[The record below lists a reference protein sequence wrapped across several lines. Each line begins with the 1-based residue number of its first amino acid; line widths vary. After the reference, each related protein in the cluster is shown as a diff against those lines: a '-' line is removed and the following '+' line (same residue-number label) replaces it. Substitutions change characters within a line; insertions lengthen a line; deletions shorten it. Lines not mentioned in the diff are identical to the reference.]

1 MTRIAVGWAKARA
14 KYSALSTRRFAA
26 PCPRVKLHRG
36 IPLGQ
41 SRRLGKRTAIRVGTA
56 RAIKP
61 AQPAC
66 THRRAPLPTLRES
79 GGEVALP
86 AAAEHLDVE
95 VADLLAQGV
104 AVETEQIGGAD
115 LVAAGRRERH
125 REERML
131 DLAQHPVIEAGRR
144 HFVAE

>member
-41 SRRLGKRTAIRVGTA
+41 SRRPGKRTATRVGTA
-56 RAIKP
+56 RAIKL
-61 AQPAC
+61 AQAAC

-79 GGEVALP
+79 GGALP

-95 VADLLAQGV
+95 VADLLAQ
-104 AVETEQIGGAD
+104 
-115 LVAAGRRERH
+115 R
-125 REERML
+125 
-131 DLAQHPVIEAGRR
+131 
-144 HFVAE
+144 

>member
-1 MTRIAVGWAKARA
+1 MTGLCSALIPRSAPAPHALQARIGVRASRGTRAAPVAVGWAKARA
-14 KYSALSTRRFAA
+14 KDSALATRRFAA
-26 PCPRVKLHRG
+26 PCPRAKLHRG

-86 AAAEHLDVE
+86 AAAEHLDV
-95 VADLLAQGV
+95 
-104 AVETEQIGGAD
+104 
-115 LVAAGRRERH
+115 
-125 REERML
+125 
-131 DLAQHPVIEAGRR
+131 
-144 HFVAE
+144 